1 MRSSSVDAVCRH
13 LVASGFHAS
22 HASVQMSQNRDS
34 EGHDQRHSCTA
45 RPWRCPHRGH
55 STGPVSQG
63 APYPGHCSVPH
74 SHGPHLSRLTACKGS
89 HYVQCTSGTS
99 LWGRDLMIHL
109 RAGDGITWL
118 FKRIFAGDVDRPR
131 QGCIVLPARAARSAN
146 SLPIL
151 S

>member
-1 MRSSSVDAVCRH
+1 M
-13 LVASGFHAS
+13 VASGFHVS

-34 EGHDQRHSCTA
+34 EGHDKRHSCIT

-55 STGPVSQG
+55 NTGPVSQG
-63 APYPGHCSVPH
+63 APYPGHRSVPH
-74 SHGPHLSRLTACKGS
+74 SHGPHLSWLTARKGS
-89 HYVQCTSGTS
+89 HDVQCASGTS
-99 LWGRDLMIHL
+99 LWGRDLTIHL

-118 FKRIFAGDVDRPR
+118 FKRISAGDVLPRPR
-131 QGCIVLPARAARSAN
+131 QGCMVLPAQAARSAN